1 MKHLH
6 PMFGWILSDTLGIE
20 EKDDKK
26 KEQISAIT
34 EAKEPFKPK
43 ESYLDDIK
51 KFFNEVSPLN
61 EM

>member
-6 PMFGWILSDTLGIE
+6 PMFGWILSGALGIE
-20 EKDDKK
+20 EKQDDKE

-43 ESYLDDIK
+43 ESYSSTYVQSSNNIK
-51 KFFNEVSPLN
+51 PY
-61 EM
+61 